1 MNLNTVD
8 TVPRRYDP
16 VTATPAVDPVQ
27 EEGRTRRRHAAEEDD
42 HQRQRQVS
50 GNERTDRE
58 FKQQRHALVAGVVT
72 AFFPQGMGV
81 PGTTD
86 ASGASNASGSD
97 GSTQAVSEPHPAD
110 QNLEKAIMRFV
121 HAVFD
126 TLRDYEKAKAES
138 GTGGSSAVEG
148 TSRSS
153 GSGSKTPLSD
163 GLSAMARDYA
173 AAGQA
178 GAAAA
183 VTSAGVQA
191 SSAAAEGGAGKHS
204 GHGHSSAGTPAAA
217 GHASAEHKASATMP
231 EKPEIPDPRL
241 ASTYAE
247 VVQALRSGANTSS
260 DVRVELAA
268 LLQRLAQALRGD
280 QGGSRSIPA
289 VGSLVST
296 RV

>member
-8 TVPRRYDP
+8 STTRRFEP
-16 VTATPAVDPVQ
+16 VNATPALDPVQ
-27 EEGRTRRRHAAEEDD
+27 EDGRTRRRHAAEDED
-42 HQRQRQVS
+42 HQRHQRV
-50 GNERTDRE
+50 GANERGERE
-58 FKQQRHALVAGVVT
+58 FKQQRHALVEGVVT
-72 AFFPQGMGV
+72 AFFPQGAGL
-81 PGTTD
+81 PGSTD
-86 ASGASNASGSD
+86 ATGTP
-97 GSTQAVSEPHPAD
+97 GSTEGTAPVAEAHPSD
-110 QNLEKAIMRFV
+110 QNLEKAILRFV

-126 TLRDYEKAKAES
+126 TLRDYESAKAE
-138 GTGGSSAVEG
+138 GGAGAGAGAEGASAVG
-148 TSRSS
+148 GAHPSHHHGGR
-153 GSGSKTPLSD
+153 GSKTPLSD

-178 GAAAA
+178 GSAAASTAPAAA
-183 VTSAGVQA
+183 V
-191 SSAAAEGGAGKHS
+191 
-204 GHGHSSAGTPAAA
+204 AAA
-217 GHASAEHKASATMP
+217 GSSGAARQADPASAEPKTGTTLP

-247 VVQALRSGANTSS
+247 VVQALRSGASTSS

-280 QGGSRSIPA
+280 QGGSRAIPA